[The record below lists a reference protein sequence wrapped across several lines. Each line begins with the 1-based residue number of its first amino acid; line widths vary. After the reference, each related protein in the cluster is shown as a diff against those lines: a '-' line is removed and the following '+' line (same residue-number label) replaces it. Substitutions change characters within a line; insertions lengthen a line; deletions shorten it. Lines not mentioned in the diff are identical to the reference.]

1 MNDTIVVKIG
11 TESLMD
17 FEQSEKVQKLVD
29 TIISQT
35 KQGIR
40 ILLVTSGAVGFGR
53 KTPEVYCTEYS
64 CCRNTGNPRRY
75 RREQ

>member
-53 KTPEVYCTEYS
+53 KTLGV
-64 CCRNTGNPRRY
+64 
-75 RREQ
+75 QKIQ